1 VLEYLRDKKVHLP
14 ITVSKEAVLS
24 ELDFYGVDNVDEEA
38 IEESSTTQDMV
49 QAAQSSCWKILPN
62 GLIQP
67 FKAATHC
74 LKLFGMPLA
83 SDVRDCSKIVS
94 IGFIRGW
101 KVAVIVLESSCA
113 ICSEIVEP
121 VVSSIFRAI
130 DITIL
135 GGTFWIGFVVG
146 GMEKHHFE
154 KF

>member
-83 SDVRDCSKIVS
+83 LDVRDCSKILS

-101 KVAVIVLESSCA
+101 KVAVIVLESA
-113 ICSEIVEP
+113 L
-121 VVSSIFRAI
+121 
-130 DITIL
+130 DIIL
-135 GGTFWIGFVVG
+135 DIGATFTMGVCVG
-146 GMEKHHFE
+146 LLHRLWWQRK
-154 KF
+154 K